1 MPLAGVEEGFV
12 MRDEKEKDISFDW
25 QVEYTPEGDTQ
36 NRGFTW
42 EHATKPANAHG
53 AELSGVDE
61 LSKDILL
68 ADEVRPRF
76 LEQKDGAILIVTTAL
91 AGTDQELASLRL
103 WVTPSR
109 LVSIGTPQALADI
122 IEPVRTK
129 AHRDGYE
136 SVAALLVDIVDEFN
150 ERLNAVIDTLE
161 DSVDA
166 AETIVA
172 TQEINDACLN
182 LGSLRVNTADLRR
195 YLVPQTLALKNLIKC
210 HNAGLSEIDQQRLT
224 ESHDLSL
231 RMVESLNDIRDRAI
245 IINDEIENLRDRQ
258 LNKRT
263 YVFTIIATIFLP
275 LSFLTGLLGV
285 NIGGMPAADIE
296 SAFWIFTVGCAVLIG
311 AQLYIFRRMGLL

>member
-1 MPLAGVEEGFV
+1 MATGKEGFG
-12 MRDEKEKDISFDW
+12 MGDEKAEELSFQWEVTHD
-25 QVEYTPEGDTQ
+25 PDSDTQ
-36 NRGFTW
+36 TGAFNW
-42 EHATKPANAHG
+42 QHATKPADASG
-53 AELSGVDE
+53 SELDGVDK
-61 LSKDILL
+61 LSADILL

-91 AGTDQELASLRL
+91 EGADQELASLRL

-109 LVSIGTPQALADI
+109 LVSIGTTQALTDSL
-122 IEPVRTK
+122 EPVRLK
-129 AHRDGYE
+129 ANQGGYQ
-136 SVAALLVDIVDEFN
+136 SIAALLVDIIDQFN
-150 ERLNAVIDTLE
+150 ARLNVVIDELE
-161 DSVDA
+161 DSVDV

-182 LGSLRVNTADLRR
+182 LGRLRVDTADLRR
-195 YLVPQTLALKNLIKC
+195 YLVPQTVALKSLIKC
-210 HNAGLSEIDQQRLT
+210 HNAGLSDVDQRRLG

-296 SAFWIFTVGCAVLIG
+296 SAFWIFTIGCAVLIG
-311 AQLYIFRRMGLL
+311 AQLYIFKRMGLL